1 MILVLIFT
9 PNSTQFNS
17 TQLNSI
23 QFNSIQMSGSGSEH
37 EPDYENDD
45 YENND
50 RSTKNVFNDE
60 DLVPI
65 GDGNLLFNPYNPD
78 NREIEMHE
86 IIQILQR
93 YGVPTALLQVDNMVL
108 YKRAFVH
115 RSYTRRPQIE
125 NAARNITLAECPA
138 GCMPLKQKSNERLE
152 FVGDGILEAV
162 TKFYLY
168 RRFPKENEGFMTEKK
183 IAIVKNES
191 IGKLALEM
199 GLHRWFIISKHSEEK
214 KTRTN
219 LKKLGCLFEA
229 FLGAIFLDYNKVKLN
244 DDDGWFQQLFVT
256 GPGFQIAQIFVET
269 VFDRHI
275 DWIRLVSNDDNFK
288 NILQVKIQKEF
299 KTTPD
304 YVELGRDLELG
315 YTMGLFLCIGQEIYQ
330 TQPANDA
337 VPFSGHEIGGTFEGV
352 HQLAAARGGK
362 LLVHFTT
369 CSHRIKKKAEQQ
381 ACEIALKLMKS
392 GDPL

>member
-1 MILVLIFT
+1 MTTVSTYIYYLLSYVHTLITTF
-9 PNSTQFNS
+9 
-17 TQLNSI
+17 
-23 QFNSIQMSGSGSEH
+23 MADSE
-37 EPDYENDD
+37 DYEHDD
-45 YENND
+45 YENNN
-50 RSTKNVFNDE
+50 RSTKNILND
-60 DLVPI
+60 DDIVPV
-65 GDGNLLFNPYNPD
+65 GDGVLMFNPYNPD

-86 IIQILQR
+86 IVGILQR
-93 YGVPTALLQVDNMVL
+93 YGVPTALLQVDNMAL

-115 RSYTRRPQIE
+115 RSYTRRPQLE
-125 NAARNITLAECPA
+125 NSERSILLAECPPD
-138 GCMPLKQKSNERLE
+138 CMPLKQKSNERLE

-199 GLHRWFIISKHSEEK
+199 GLHKWFIISKHSEEK

-229 FLGAIFLDYNKVKLN
+229 FLGAIFLDYNKVKLA
-244 DDDGWFQQLFVT
+244 DEAGWFKQMFVT
-256 GPGFQIAQIFVET
+256 GPGFQIAQIFVEN
-269 VFDRHI
+269 VFERHI
-275 DWIRLVSNDDNFK
+275 DWVRLVSDDDNFK
-288 NILQVKIQKEF
+288 NILQVRIQKEF

-304 YVELGRDLELG
+304 YVELRRDLETG

-330 TQPANDA
+330 TQTCDA
-337 VPFSGHEIGGTFEGV
+337 LSFTGPEIGGTFEGV
-352 HQLAAARGGK
+352 HSVASARGGK
-362 LLVHFTT
+362 LLVHFMT

-381 ACEIALKLMKS
+381 ACELALKLIKK
-392 GDPL
+392 

>member
-1 MILVLIFT
+1 MSTILNCRSSSPSPSPSKIYDD
-9 PNSTQFNS
+9 
-17 TQLNSI
+17 
-23 QFNSIQMSGSGSEH
+23 EH
-37 EPDYENDD
+37 ENVHDDYEHDD

-50 RSTKNVFNDE
+50 RSTKNVFND
-60 DLVPI
+60 DDIIPI
-65 GDGNLLFNPYNPD
+65 GDGILLFNPYNHE
-78 NREIEMHE
+78 NREIEMHD
-86 IIQILQR
+86 IISLLQR
-93 YGVPTALLQVDNMVL
+93 YGVPTSLLQVDNMVL

-125 NAARNITLAECPA
+125 NASKNITLAECPSD
-138 GCMPLKQKSNERLE
+138 CMQLKQKSNERLE
-152 FVGDGILEAV
+152 FVGDGVLEAI

-244 DDDGWFQQLFVT
+244 DEDGWFKQLFVT
-256 GPGFQIAQIFVET
+256 GPGFQIAQIFVEN
-269 VFDRHI
+269 VFERHI

-304 YVELGRDLELG
+304 YVELGRDLEIG

-330 TQPANDA
+330 THTSEA
-337 VPFSGHEIGGTFEGV
+337 VQSTSPEIGGTFEGV
-352 HQLAAARGGK
+352 HALASSRGGK

-381 ACEIALKLMKS
+381 ACELALTLITK
-392 GDPL
+392 

>member
-1 MILVLIFT
+1 
-9 PNSTQFNS
+9 
-17 TQLNSI
+17 
-23 QFNSIQMSGSGSEH
+23 MSRPKHNPSSSDSEIEEEYDDFEH
-37 EPDYENDD
+37 EDF
-45 YENND
+45 ENND
-50 RSTKNVFNDE
+50 RSTKNVFNDD
-60 DLVPI
+60 DLIPV

-78 NREIEMHE
+78 NREIDSHE
-86 IIQILQR
+86 IIAILQR
-93 YGVPTALLQVDNMVL
+93 YGVPTALLQVDNMML

-115 RSYTRRPQIE
+115 RSYTRRTHLE
-125 NAARNITLAECPA
+125 NAAKNITLAECPPD
-138 GCMPLKQKSNERLE
+138 CMPLKQKSNERLE
-152 FVGDGILEAV
+152 FVGDGVLEAI

-229 FLGAIFLDYNKVKLN
+229 FLGALFLDYNKVKLT
-244 DDDGWFQQLFVT
+244 DEDGWFKQLFVT

-269 VFDRHI
+269 VFERHI

-304 YVELGRDLELG
+304 YVELGRDLEAG

-330 TQPANDA
+330 TKPSEA
-337 VPFSGHEIGGTFEGV
+337 VSFTGAEIGGTFEGV
-352 HQLAAARGGK
+352 HQFAGTRGGK

-381 ACEIALKLMKS
+381 ACELALKLIK
-392 GDPL
+392 